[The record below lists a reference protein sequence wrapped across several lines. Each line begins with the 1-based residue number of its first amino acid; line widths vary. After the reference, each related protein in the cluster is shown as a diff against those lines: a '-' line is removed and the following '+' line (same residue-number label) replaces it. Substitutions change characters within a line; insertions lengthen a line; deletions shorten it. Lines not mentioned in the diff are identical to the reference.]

1 MKQTDPPTPQPDLSD
16 EGLWELAASMYGR
29 VVTYKDEYLVG
40 LLRSVLDQARA
51 AALRSVKDV
60 LEMASTPEGLEELR
74 KMRAAEKGGKD
85 ASTGTLY
92 AKRTQWDE

>member
-1 MKQTDPPTPQPDLSD
+1 MTDTPTMQPDLSD
-16 EGLWELAASMYGR
+16 EGLRKLAEAMFDMDM
-29 VVTYKDEYLVG
+29 DESAQA
-40 LLRSVLDQARA
+40 LLEVRDQARA

-85 ASTGTLY
+85 ASTGPLY
-92 AKRTQWDE
+92 TKRTQWDE